1 MNNNN
6 NMWGFNNPYN
16 NFPAPSFPFN
26 NSVGNLSRS
35 NSNKIFVTS
44 IDDALSRYA
53 DPNSE
58 MIYLNQDKP
67 LLYEVKT
74 DSQGRKM
81 VNTYNITPSVEK
93 TGAGTANVDMSSYVT
108 KTEFEALQGQIK
120 ALEDKIN
127 NGGVV

>member
-16 NFPAPSFPFN
+16 NFPALSFPYN

-44 IDDALSRYA
+44 IEDALSRYA
-53 DPNSE
+53 EPNSE

-67 LLYEVKT
+67 LLYEIKT

-81 VNTYNITPSVEK
+81 VNAYNITPSVEK
-93 TGAGTANVDMSSYVT
+93 SGAGAENADMSNYVT
-108 KTEFEALQGQIK
+108 KTELEALRGQIK